1 MRNIIIFMKKLF
13 ITFLFLIVSSF
24 GFANENLN
32 KLNNLYLNGI
42 LDKDTYFSS
51 LKNLGINT
59 ENDIFQNLF
68 DLFSNKTLDQQ
79 SYEKSLSN
87 LTSIS
92 EEQNNISDNTS
103 DNDEIISI
111 KNSTSK
117 NYTSAMCQGDVEICA
132 FFKDKIITFT
142 YDKGVVKWS
151 EELKNELIEIEI
163 NFAKVTKETFTNVSD
178 NKFES
183 TFVILHKKGVF
194 INVIA
199 EGELTDGSFNV
210 EKFSIRVNYEDEAVI
225 FLKEV

>member
-1 MRNIIIFMKKLF
+1 MKKLLF
-13 ITFLFLIVSSF
+13 TFVFLVFYSF

-42 LDKDTYFSS
+42 LDKDAYFSS

-87 LTSIS
+87 LKSLS
-92 EEQNNISDNTS
+92 EKQNNISDDTS
-103 DNDEIISI
+103 DNDNDEIISI

-117 NYTSAMCQGDVEICA
+117 NYTSANCKGDVEICA

-142 YDKGVVKWS
+142 YDEGVVKWS
-151 EELKNELIEIEI
+151 EELKNELIEIEV
-163 NFAKVTKETFTNVSD
+163 NFAKVTKETFTNVGD

-194 INVIA
+194 LNFIA

>member
-1 MRNIIIFMKKLF
+1 MKKLLF
-13 ITFLFLIVSSF
+13 TFVFLVFYSF

-42 LDKDTYFSS
+42 LDKDAYFSS

-87 LTSIS
+87 LTSLS
-92 EEQNNISDNTS
+92 EKQNNISDDTS
-103 DNDEIISI
+103 DNDNDEIISI

-117 NYTSAMCQGDVEICA
+117 NYTSANCKGDVEICA

-142 YDKGVVKWS
+142 YDEGVVKWS
-151 EELKNELIEIEI
+151 EELKNELIEIEV
-163 NFAKVTKETFTNVSD
+163 NFAKVTKETFTNVGD

>member
-1 MRNIIIFMKKLF
+1 MKKLLF
-13 ITFLFLIVSSF
+13 TFVFLVFYSF

-42 LDKDTYFSS
+42 LDKDAYFSS
-51 LKNLGINT
+51 LKNLGVNT
-59 ENDIFQNLF
+59 DNDIFQNLF

-87 LTSIS
+87 LTSLS
-92 EEQNNISDNTS
+92 EKQNNISDDSSNS
-103 DNDEIISI
+103 NNDEIISV
-111 KNSTSK
+111 KDSTSK
-117 NYTSAMCQGDVEICA
+117 NYTSAKCEGDVEICA

-163 NFAKVTKETFTNVSD
+163 NFAKVTKETFTNVGD

-183 TFVILHKKGVF
+183 TFVILHKKGIF

-210 EKFSIRVNYEDEAVI
+210 EKFSVRVNYEDEAVI